1 MRIKPIISVL
11 RSRARRNGL
20 LVFFCFLD
28 RLVDLVLFE
37 LLLVELF
44 DDRDREL
51 RRDDVEVFLFVT
63 EKPPRGA
70 IIAYEWV
77 PLSLHIL

>member
-1 MRIKPIISVL
+1 MSIL

-20 LVFFCFLD
+20 LLTFCFLD

-37 LLLVELF
+37 LLPVELF

-51 RRDDVEVFLFVT
+51 RRDDIEVFRFVT

-70 IIAYEWV
+70 IIAYEWF
-77 PLSLHIL
+77 PLSLHTL